1 MNYEEFE
8 KEIELIPLEKGK
20 PTSWGE
26 IRDSSDIYLIKRFGS
41 ETESKSNPR
50 SGYHEAI

>member
-26 IRDSSDIYLIKRFGS
+26 IRDSSDIFNQKVWVRNGKQIEPEERIS
-41 ETESKSNPR
+41 
-50 SGYHEAI
+50 